1 MKLESPNFNHQGFIP
16 SKYTCDGKNVNPEL
30 RISEVPEGT
39 ASLVLIVNDPDAPG
53 KTFTHWTVWNI
64 NPKIKMIAENSV
76 PSGSKEGLTDF
87 GRPGYGGPCPP
98 SGIHHYHFHLFALD
112 TKLDLPSS
120 ASEETLREV
129 MAGHILATAE
139 LIGLYQRKNN

>member
-53 KTFTHWTVWNI
+53 KTFTHWTIWNI
-64 NPKIKMIAENSV
+64 NPKIKMIAENNV

>member
-16 SKYTCDGKNVNPEL
+16 SKYTCDGENVNPEL